1 MVELARE
8 QGGRFGFAVGGD
20 TFNTAVYLARSGVD
34 TAYLTALGD
43 DPYSQAIVDRAAAE
57 EVDGSAIVRI
67 PGRLPG
73 LYLIETDPQG
83 ERSFYYWRET
93 SPAREVFS
101 GAVLPEVEAA
111 LSNAALIYFSGITL
125 WLYARD
131 GIATFLERVA
141 AARQG
146 GARIAFDS
154 NYRTRL
160 WGKDPDA
167 ARSAFAAAIAVA
179 DIVLPSLD
187 DERLLWGDNSAE
199 AVLSRFVEAGVDEV
213 VVKDGE
219 GGAYLLEEGRARH
232 IPVPAHVAPV
242 DTTAAGD
249 SFNAAYLAARLAGL
263 GPSEAVLYGHRLS
276 AIVVSH
282 RGAIVPQSATA
293 ELLEELKSRAQ
304 SSRSDGA

>member
-1 MVELARE
+1 MVELSRE

-20 TFNTAVYLARSGVD
+20 TFNTAVYLARSGVE
-34 TAYLTALGD
+34 TAYVTALGD
-43 DPYSQAIVDRAAAE
+43 DPYSQAIVDKAAAE
-57 EVDGSAIVRI
+57 HVDGSAIARI

-73 LYLIETDPQG
+73 LYLIETDPKG

-93 SPAREVFS
+93 SPARDVFS

-111 LSNAALIYFSGITL
+111 LSDAALIYFSGITL

-131 GIATFLERVA
+131 GLAAFLKSIA
-141 AARQG
+141 AARQR

-160 WGKDPDA
+160 WGKSPES
-167 ARSAFAAAIAVA
+167 ARAAFAAAIAVA

-187 DERLLWGDNSAE
+187 DERLLWGDSSAE
-199 AVLSRFVEAGVDEV
+199 AVLSRYVEAGVDEV
-213 VVKDGE
+213 VVKNGE
-219 GGAYLLEEGRARH
+219 GGAYLFEDGRARN
-232 IPVPAHVAPV
+232 IPVPAHVAPI

-263 GPSEAVLYGHRLS
+263 PLGDAVLYGHRLS

-282 RGAIVPQSATA
+282 RGAIVPQATTA
-293 ELLEELKSRAQ
+293 ELLEEL
-304 SSRSDGA
+304 RSCES